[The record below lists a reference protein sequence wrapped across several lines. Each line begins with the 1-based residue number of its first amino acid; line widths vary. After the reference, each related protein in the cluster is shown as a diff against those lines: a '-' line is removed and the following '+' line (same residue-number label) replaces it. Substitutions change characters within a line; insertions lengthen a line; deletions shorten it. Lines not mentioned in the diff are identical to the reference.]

1 MVKVSHKRHRKNKK
15 GSRKMRGG
23 VDDESVNN
31 SLHLS
36 DLNNSNGNMSQE
48 NDDLN
53 MSGISHVDDDEHELD
68 LNNSISLNDSMETT
82 RDSMSGIA
90 PNNNTNNNM
99 MNFSLG
105 DDDSFESQGSLHL
118 SDFDVENADSNV
130 SGNTTREGDSIGSLG
145 GKKRGRKGRKT
156 LKKRKTVKKRNGKK
170 TRKSRKLRG
179 GTKYG
184 TGVGSNCNEPNQS
197 INNTNM
203 LELFPYRP
211 K

>member
-1 MVKVSHKRHRKNKK
+1 MVKVSHKRHRKNKT

-23 VDDESVNN
+23 VDEESVNN

-90 PNNNTNNNM
+90 PNNN
-99 MNFSLG
+99 
-105 DDDSFESQGSLHL
+105 
-118 SDFDVENADSNV
+118 
-130 SGNTTREGDSIGSLG
+130 
-145 GKKRGRKGRKT
+145 
-156 LKKRKTVKKRNGKK
+156 
-170 TRKSRKLRG
+170 
-179 GTKYG
+179 
-184 TGVGSNCNEPNQS
+184 
-197 INNTNM
+197 
-203 LELFPYRP
+203 
-211 K
+211 

>member
-68 LNNSISLNDSMETT
+68 LNNSINLNDSMETT
-82 RDSMSGIA
+82 RDSMSGVA

-118 SDFDVENADSNV
+118 SDFDVENGDSNV
-130 SGNTTREGDSIGSLG
+130 SSNTTSEGDSIGSLG

-156 LKKRKTVKKRNGKK
+156 LKKRKTVKKRKGKK

-179 GTKYG
+179 GTRYG
-184 TGVGSNCNEPNQS
+184 TGVGSNCNDPNLS